1 MDMDHKPDMI
11 VIDYVDYLKAPSKS
25 RFTERKDEID
35 DVFIATKGLAKELQ
49 IPILTPSQV
58 NRMGAKDSVIEG
70 DKAAGSYDKMMVADV
85 CLSLSRMKEDKV
97 LGTGRIHV
105 MKNRYGMDGMTWD
118 AKVDTNNGHI
128 EILGHMLID
137 ESGDKPRGSYKDIAN
152 KFFELES
159 QVPG

>member
-1 MDMDHKPDMI
+1 
-11 VIDYVDYLKAPSKS
+11 
-25 RFTERKDEID
+25 
-35 DVFIATKGLAKELQ
+35 
-49 IPILTPSQV
+49 
-58 NRMGAKDSVIEG
+58 MGAKDSVIEG

-128 EILGHMLID
+128 EILGNMLID
-137 ESGDKPRGSYKDIAN
+137 ESGEKPRGSYKEIAN
-152 KFFELES
+152 KFFELET
-159 QVPG
+159 QVPF

>member
-1 MDMDHKPDMI
+1 
-11 VIDYVDYLKAPSKS
+11 
-25 RFTERKDEID
+25 
-35 DVFIATKGLAKELQ
+35 
-49 IPILTPSQV
+49 
-58 NRMGAKDSVIEG
+58 
-70 DKAAGSYDKMMVADV
+70 
-85 CLSLSRMKEDKV
+85 
-97 LGTGRIHV
+97 
-105 MKNRYGMDGMTWD
+105 MDGMTWD